1 MDSTPLYWANN
12 EPSGY
17 FAYRRLLN
25 EHQSEVHVIPEFI
38 VFNGSNDVLLVK
50 ESGRPEIIIES
61 GKIAALRASSRPH
74 GLELSF
80 SFIEYGC
87 RSSFIPVERLGL
99 KMAFVKSQSGA
110 PVGSVC
116 VQTVID
122 TQGDSRL
129 VVKVGDV
136 KFGSVAPEEI
146 ARNSILE
153 NDLVRF
159 RVRWTEL
166 VITLNEA
173 LLKTGKP
180 DLPVRDATRRDKM
193 NQAHSVVG
201 KHDIMRSQQPVT
213 TIVFSRFT
221 VDYQR
226 IFKDEAKKSK
236 GRDAMLSPER
246 AQLSVIVH
254 DLQIRDETPNSPFP
268 VVFNS
273 SSEISFF
280 DLCIRVRGSANSE
293 LVKIDLFDLNL
304 AHLNGKSETITLS
317 TSEEFIWKL
326 LDLSSRISDASGE
339 LAGLTLRLEEDK
351 EHGGYV
357 VSMVRASSLRQV
369 DEVKYTPPKSD
380 KLYDVSLARVSPFKL
395 MLSFRRKPEASRYKH
410 VRGATLVKYFTQHL
424 KFTIDKAELRF
435 ARYEDRTLKGPPDR
449 LLESLSA
456 VYISRMKLKLVT
468 LLSAAS
474 FQDWKYL
481 ASRDDGDDEFVEGDI
496 LRATG
501 NLAGVGLGWTFK
513 KVGKGLGT
521 GVSGLSN
528 SLGDTIEMSADKI
541 GVGKLGAGVN
551 SVVSGVGDGFGE
563 TIGGGKKRIVE
574 MICST
579 CRQFRIESSTNSLMF
594 STQWGLVL
602 GKFSRA
608 QDKAWVTYLEV

>member
-1 MDSTPLYWANN
+1 M
-12 EPSGY
+12 
-17 FAYRRLLN
+17 LN

-50 ESGRPEIIIES
+50 ENGRPEIIIES
-61 GKIAALRASSRPH
+61 GHIASLRAASRPN

-87 RSSFIPVERLGL
+87 RSIFLPVDKLGL
-99 KMAFVKSQSGA
+99 KVALVKSQSGA

-116 VQTVID
+116 IQTVID
-122 TQGDSRL
+122 NQGDSRL

-136 KFGSVAPEEI
+136 KFGSAPERI
-146 ARNSILE
+146 ARNAILE

-159 RVRWTEL
+159 RVRWTQL

-173 LLKTGKP
+173 LSKNSAITNRMTLTGKS
-180 DLPVRDATRRDKM
+180 DAISKTSEQRMRTD
-193 NQAHSVVG
+193 QAHSITG
-201 KHDIMRSQQPVT
+201 RHDLMLSQQPVT

-226 IFKDEAKKSK
+226 IFKDDVTKKPK
-236 GRDAMLSPER
+236 GREALLSPER
-246 AQLSVIVH
+246 AQLSIIVH
-254 DLQIRDETPNSPFP
+254 DLQIRDETPNSAYPL
-268 VVFNS
+268 VFDS
-273 SSEISFF
+273 TSDISFF

-304 AHLNGKSETITLS
+304 AHLNGKSDMITLN

-326 LDLSSRISDASGE
+326 LDLSNRIMDASSE

-357 VSMVRASSLRQV
+357 VSMVRASALRQD
-369 DEVKYTPPKSD
+369 DEAMYNPPQSD
-380 KLYDVSLARVSPFKL
+380 KLYDISLARVSPFKL
-395 MLSFRRKPEASRYKH
+395 LVSFCRKPEASRYKH
-410 VRGATLVKYFTQHL
+410 VRGATVVKYFTQRL

-449 LLESLSA
+449 LLESLST

-468 LLSAAS
+468 ILSAAS

-501 NLAGVGLGWTFK
+501 TLAGRGLNYTFK
-513 KVGKGLGT
+513 KVGKGLGS
-521 GVSGLSN
+521 GVSDLSN
-528 SLGDTIEMSADKI
+528 TLGDTIEKSAGKI
-541 GVGKLGAGVN
+541 GAGKIGAGVN

-563 TIGGGKKRIVE
+563 TIGGGKTIFE
-574 MICST
+574 AICT
-579 CRQFRIESSTNSLMF
+579 
-594 STQWGLVL
+594 
-602 GKFSRA
+602 
-608 QDKAWVTYLEV
+608 TYVGSNINWRVADFF